1 MPYDIVSARYIERQE
16 ELIDS
21 EPQVEIPGSQEK
33 SNLTHEDKIFRS
45 MNLKTL
51 VSCLTEVRDIL
62 DRASD
67 LMVSGR
73 MNYKTKTKSSKV
85 WRILKRVFLL

>member
-1 MPYDIVSARYIERQE
+1 MLYYIVSARYIERQE

-21 EPQVEIPGSQEK
+21 EPVVEIPGSPEK

-51 VSCLTEVRDIL
+51 ASCLTEVRDIL

-67 LMVSGR
+67 LMVSDKV
-73 MNYKTKTKSSKV
+73 NYKTQTKS
-85 WRILKRVFLL
+85 